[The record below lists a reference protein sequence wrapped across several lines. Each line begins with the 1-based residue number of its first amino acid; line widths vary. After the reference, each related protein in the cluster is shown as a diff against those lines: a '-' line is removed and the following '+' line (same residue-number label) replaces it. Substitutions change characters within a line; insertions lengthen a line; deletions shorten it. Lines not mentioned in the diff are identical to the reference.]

1 MSHLDPEL
9 AALIAM
15 GEHDAATDEQS
26 AHLAECLECADE
38 VAAFAMAVGAARG
51 ALVQQPLL
59 TPPPRVWEAIAAEVG
74 FAPAAESPSADAG
87 PTVPAES
94 PTTHGPP
101 SASDAPPAPPVHD
114 GSTPASSPA
123 AAAPT
128 PATHT
133 TASPSRH
140 SVPPAG
146 APSPADT
153 ASHSMPRAAASH
165 RVPRRA
171 RIRRMPLMLALAGTF
186 AVLAIV
192 AGVWAVQSA
201 VAPTP
206 QIVAEATLDGFP
218 AHEGAHGAALLE
230 EVDGHNQVVVT
241 LDAAVPDDGY
251 REVWLLTDDG
261 SDLVSLGVLEGSEG
275 VFDVPAG
282 VDLAKFSVVDVSQEA
297 DDGDEAHSGDS
308 IVRGALQPA

>member
-38 VAAFAMAVGAARG
+38 VAAFAMAAGAARG
-51 ALVQQPLL
+51 ALVQPPLL

-74 FAPAAESPSADAG
+74 FTPGGAQSPAADVTPASPVDAPTAHDAPAALDPALPASAAA
-87 PTVPAES
+87 PAAA
-94 PTTHGPP
+94 P
-101 SASDAPPAPPVHD
+101 PPAPATDSQAHHAAPPTEPRPPAD
-114 GSTPASSPA
+114 ASSHG
-123 AAAPT
+123 T
-128 PATHT
+128 PR
-133 TASPSRH
+133 S
-140 SVPPAG
+140 
-146 APSPADT
+146 
-153 ASHSMPRAAASH
+153 AASH
-165 RVPRRA
+165 RVPRRG
-171 RIRRMPLMLALAGTF
+171 RVRRLPLLLALAGTL
-186 AVLAIV
+186 AVV
-192 AGVWAVQSA
+192 AMVIGVWATQNA
-201 VAPTP
+201 LAPNP

-218 AHEGAHGAALLE
+218 AHEGARGVALLE
-230 EVDGHNQVVVT
+230 EVDGRNQVVVT
-241 LDAAVPDDGY
+241 LDATVPDDGY
-251 REVWLLTDDG
+251 REVWLLADDG

-297 DDGDEAHSGDS
+297 EDGDQTHSGDS

>member
-38 VAAFAMAVGAARG
+38 VAAFAMAAGAARG
-51 ALVQQPLL
+51 ALAQQPLL
-59 TPPPRVWEAIAAEVG
+59 TPPTRVWDAIAAEVG
-74 FAPAAESPSADAG
+74 FTAHASQAPEA
-87 PTVPAES
+87 V
-94 PTTHGPP
+94 
-101 SASDAPPAPPVHD
+101 APPAPATDDATAHTPPAARSADD
-114 GSTPASSPA
+114 GSTGASA
-123 AAAPT
+123 

-133 TASPSRH
+133 AASEPPQPMPQAPKHTAAQS
-140 SVPPAG
+140 
-146 APSPADT
+146 
-153 ASHSMPRAAASH
+153 ASQSAPRAAASH
-165 RVPRRA
+165 RVPRRG
-171 RIRRMPLMLALAGTF
+171 RLSRLPWVLALAGAF
-186 AVLAIV
+186 AVVAIV

-201 VAPTP
+201 VAPSP

-218 AHEGAHGAALLE
+218 AHEGARGAALLE

-241 LDAAVPDDGY
+241 LDATVPDDGY
-251 REVWLLTDDG
+251 REVWLLADDG

-275 VFDVPAG
+275 VFDVPAD

-297 DDGDEAHSGDS
+297 DDGDHSHSGDS